1 MSPVRLQSPYR
12 LGPLRLIKRGNVF
25 HIRGTIEGKLIRIT
39 TGTDDLVRARAALD
53 SLHAEYETGWRLDS
67 SGDVSWREVA
77 KWVCARQRV
86 SAKERGIPF
95 QIDAIDVYRE
105 MERMNFRCAVSGI
118 PLSRT
123 CGPNREPDPWSAS
136 LDRIENRQGYIQDN
150 FRVVCLAANLAMN
163 RWGYD
168 VLLRLARS
176 VSRSA
181 DQVMC
186 DEILAHS
193 KHAKEIAK

>member
-1 MSPVRLQSPYR
+1 MGAPRLKSPYR
-12 LGPLRLIKRGNVF
+12 LGPLYLIKRGRHYHV
-25 HIRGTIEGKLIRIT
+25 RGVVEGRLIRVS
-39 TGTDDLVRARAALD
+39 TGTDDLVRARATID
-53 SLHAEYETGWRLDS
+53 TLHAEYATGWRLEE

-77 KWVCARQRV
+77 KWICARQRV

-95 QIDAIDVYRE
+95 QIDALDVYRE
-105 MERMNFRCAVSGI
+105 MERMSFRCAVSGI
-118 PLSRT
+118 PLTRRCT
-123 CGPNREPDPWSAS
+123 PNREPDPWSAS

-176 VSRSA
+176 VTRSA
-181 DQVMC
+181 DQVSC
-186 DEILAHS
+186 DENRPTTDANRVIV
-193 KHAKEIAK
+193 E